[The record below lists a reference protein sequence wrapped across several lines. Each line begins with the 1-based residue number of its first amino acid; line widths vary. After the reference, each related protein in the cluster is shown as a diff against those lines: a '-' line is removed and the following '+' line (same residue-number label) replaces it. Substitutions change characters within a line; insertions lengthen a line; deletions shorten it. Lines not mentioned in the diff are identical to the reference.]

1 MNINSFCIL
10 PNNLLSLFFNGS
22 RLGLRKADDSIF
34 NYILNHLPDFFSL
47 VIVLGLLS
55 CGFGLFG
62 VSHLHLRSK
71 VTSDLLKQLLKGTA
85 LKVDSSQQEILDKL
99 VLLDNFLGLP
109 LHLLLQGTYL
119 LGLDTDL
126 TFQGILQG
134 SQLILEM
141 VFIGPLFQGGYHLI
155 FSALH
160 HFSCQA
166 INGPFL
172 FVDLETFVFY
182 GFVETVDS
190 ALVVGDSLGHLLKTK
205 SFHHVF
211 VGICS
216 SVLLLC

>member
-1 MNINSFCIL
+1 
-10 PNNLLSLFFNGS
+10 
-22 RLGLRKADDSIF
+22 
-34 NYILNHLPDFFSL
+34 
-47 VIVLGLLS
+47 
-55 CGFGLFG
+55 
-62 VSHLHLRSK
+62 
-71 VTSDLLKQLLKGTA
+71 
-85 LKVDSSQQEILDKL
+85 
-99 VLLDNFLGLP
+99 
-109 LHLLLQGTYL
+109 
-119 LGLDTDL
+119 
-126 TFQGILQG
+126 
-134 SQLILEM
+134 M
-141 VFIGPLFQGGYHLI
+141 VFIGPLFQGGYHLV

-216 SVLLLC
+216 SVLLLCQHFQLKKCLFKVLLLTHHLLHVCLSLFQQEIDIMLQFDHLDLILTVVIDDFDLAAPLGSLVSVSFQLNFQLLQSICHLPSGLGHLKDVLLMLLVHLCVLAKDFFHLTL